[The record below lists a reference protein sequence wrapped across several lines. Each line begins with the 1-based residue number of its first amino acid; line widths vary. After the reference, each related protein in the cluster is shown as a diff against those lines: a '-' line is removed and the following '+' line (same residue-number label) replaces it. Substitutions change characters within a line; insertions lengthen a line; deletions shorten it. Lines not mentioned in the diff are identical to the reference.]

1 MQWDEFYRYLIVFL
15 VTSTAWSVFKDD
27 LSQQQRGPL
36 GGIKVVSGESNCR
49 FVMIDDIEVDEIV
62 VRRHWGCSHACW
74 MVLVAWRGSLNAD
87 RDAISNTC
95 RVHVFG
101 NGIRSTFLG

>member
-62 VRRHWGCSHACW
+62 VGSREAGIGGAAMLAGWYLLPG
-74 MVLVAWRGSLNAD
+74 VA
-87 RDAISNTC
+87 
-95 RVHVFG
+95 V
-101 NGIRSTFLG
+101 